1 MAAGLG
7 GNGENS
13 RYNSISHCSVVVVKY
28 HDQRQHKKGGIYLSL
43 WFQMNKTAVSRMEAC
58 QQVGSMAA
66 GTEICEFKTI
76 IENMI

>member
-28 HDQRQHKKGGIYLSL
+28 HDQRQHKEGGDISQL
-43 WFQMNKTAVSRMEAC
+43 MVPDE
-58 QQVGSMAA
+58 
-66 GTEICEFKTI
+66 
-76 IENMI
+76 